1 MTQISQISLVA
12 SLLLNT
18 LISTIIYLKTTTANI
33 IMYIQ
38 IYKKKQN
45 IINPS
50 YNKILPLEINI
61 IVLEL

>member
-38 IYKKKQN
+38 IYKKTK
-45 IINPS
+45 
-50 YNKILPLEINI
+50 YY
-61 IVLEL
+61 